1 MTKVEAGGP
10 FPTCKEPGR
19 AVNRTPSRGQRK
31 NIKIIKE
38 WVAAKAATHSLC
50 SQRQLVLFHRRKDTE
65 ITLHTS
71 GVVISDVVLNHLGQ
85 FLFACKPFAV
95 ISFPLQDTPEALHG
109 AIINTVGYARHTLR
123 HPGLL
128 EPVVE
133 NPAGIL
139 ETSIAVE

>member
-1 MTKVEAGGP
+1 MKLEVILSDKGITYSARMAALHMN
-10 FPTCKEPGR
+10 PGR
-19 AVNRTPSRGQRK
+19 DSLVNRTPSRGQRK

-95 ISFPLQDTPEALHG
+95 ISFPLQDTP
-109 AIINTVGYARHTLR
+109 
-123 HPGLL
+123 
-128 EPVVE
+128 
-133 NPAGIL
+133 
-139 ETSIAVE
+139 